1 MNRDRM
7 RLLLTPLRNDRSMPL
22 RMKKNIFFIFF
33 SCNLPAG
40 TLSLVFK
47 AKRGRNGSKKPKT

>member
-22 RMKKNIFFIFF
+22 STGTNLLTGWIFLFSSAYFIQ
-33 SCNLPAG
+33 L
-40 TLSLVFK
+40 
-47 AKRGRNGSKKPKT
+47 